1 MTKFYLTADQ
11 HDEYQERVANGEDP
25 TEVLRSL
32 RPDLVIADGADA
44 SYSGSF
50 KAVEPP
56 PPQPQG
62 RPSVAAPPPQPQ
74 GRPSV
79 AAPPPQPQGRGA
91 HKYHTTANPPT
102 TPTVTGPDPVKWVTY
117 FLIGVAG
124 VLAVGVVVLALMAGR
139 VLGYPY
145 MTWAFWITLLG
156 SLVCLLLYAD
166 DGSTDLARVHDEKY
180 GANHENERRKI

>member
-62 RPSVAAPPPQPQ
+62 RPSVAAPPPHIPT
-74 GRPSV
+74 
-79 AAPPPQPQGRGA
+79 GRGA

-124 VLAVGVVVLALMAGR
+124 VLAVGVVALALMAGR

-145 MTWAFWITLLG
+145 MTWPF
-156 SLVCLLLYAD
+156 
-166 DGSTDLARVHDEKY
+166 
-180 GANHENERRKI
+180 